1 MRLGIGVR
9 ICGTVPVAR
18 SDFVPQYEVRFGRWF
33 RIGPDFQEMVRPWG
47 QDAGAWRRRSGSGW
61 RDWEPEFNL
70 PELTRL
76 GDSDDACAAP
86 ARFLLGSWPERVRAL
101 VGKFAESHWSLLQFC
116 NRQGEA
122 ALQMLESNPAIGM
135 LLAQARRLGPLNEQP
150 GELLSKKCREI
161 AAWFGFPASEAGVR
175 ILAKVTP
182 SAATVAKLRCL
193 RDYIGQVRGAQEALS
208 RLPRLNEPALS
219 VLFDPMLRR
228 EVPLARLVALTQND
242 DDQAARDYFDEIASG
257 WRERMRLAQ
266 MQALPRG
273 CFPAP
278 PVDGIEGI
286 AAIHT
291 KDELV
296 TEGRL
301 MHNCVADYA
310 GRVKRGT
317 AYIYRM
323 TAPERA
329 TICIVPSRAGWILEE
344 AKGPCNRALS
354 YTTYDQIRAWLQGAC
369 PHFNPLVFGQ
379 PPYPARP
386 RRRARNAPG
395 QLDIF

>member
-9 ICGTVPVAR
+9 ICGTVPLAR

-47 QDAGAWRRRSGSGW
+47 LDAGAWRRRSGLSW

-70 PELTRL
+70 PELARL
-76 GDSDDACAAP
+76 GDSGDSSAAP
-86 ARFLLGSWPERVRAL
+86 ARFLLGSWPERARAL
-101 VGKFAESHWSLLQFC
+101 AGRFAESHWSLLQFC

-122 ALQMLESNPAIGM
+122 AMQMLESNPAIGM

-150 GELLSKKCREI
+150 GDLLSKKRREI
-161 AAWFGFPASEAGVR
+161 AAWFGFPASEACVR

-182 SAATVAKLRCL
+182 PAATVAKLRCL
-193 RDYIGQVRGAQEALS
+193 RDYIGQVRGAEETLS

-219 VLFDPMLRR
+219 VLFDPLLRR
-228 EVPLARLVALTQND
+228 EVPPVRLSALAQND
-242 DDQAARDYFDEIASG
+242 DDMAAQDYFDEIAKG
-257 WRERMRLAQ
+257 WRERMRLVQ

-273 CFPAP
+273 SFPAP
-278 PVDGIEGI
+278 PVDGIEAI
-286 AAIHT
+286 AAIRT

-329 TICIVPSRAGWILEE
+329 TICIVPSPVGWILEE

-354 YTTYDQIRAWLQGAC
+354 YTTHDMIRAWLRGSD
-369 PHFNPLVFGQ
+369 PHFKPLVFGL

-386 RRRARNAPG
+386 RRPARNAAG
-395 QLDIF
+395 QMGLF